1 MNTCTKHEIYDP
13 KTNTC
18 LKLNLKNKRV
28 VRYVKKF
35 LRHHTSFLNA
45 FTEKDRFKFL
55 KFLNILEHSIKKKQE
70 EKERTVE
77 WLHQQRQRIS
87 KQRNS
92 EHALS
97 LEAEIKQT
105 KRFFEH
111 SPPLR
116 PSLHGLSIFND
127 NITF

>member
-35 LRHHTSFLNA
+35 LRHHTSFLNT
-45 FTEKDRFKFL
+45 FTEQDRFKFL
-55 KFLNILEHSIKKKQE
+55 KFLNKLKHSIKKKQE

-77 WLHQQRQRIS
+77 WLQQRQRTS

-92 EHALS
+92 KHTLS
-97 LEAEIKQT
+97 LEAEIKQ
-105 KRFFEH
+105 KERFFEH
-111 SPPLR
+111 SPP
-116 PSLHGLSIFND
+116 
-127 NITF
+127 